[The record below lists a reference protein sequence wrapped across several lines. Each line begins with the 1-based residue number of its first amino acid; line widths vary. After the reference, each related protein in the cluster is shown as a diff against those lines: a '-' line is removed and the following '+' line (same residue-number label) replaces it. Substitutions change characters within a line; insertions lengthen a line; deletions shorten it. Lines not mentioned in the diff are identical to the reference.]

1 MLPDTCEAHAEFV
14 TGLAVLK
21 NDTQYIRN
29 KICKHVEEGEKE
41 GGFRDR
47 LLLLEQSVS
56 EIKKA
61 QWTRALVSGLIGG
74 LVGGRLA
81 PEVVNLVIKMMFK

>member
-1 MLPDTCEAHAEFV
+1 METCDAHAELV
-14 TGLAVLK
+14 TGLAILK
-21 NDTQYIRN
+21 NDTTYIRN
-29 KICKHVEEGEKE
+29 KICKHVDEGEKE

-47 LLLLEQSVS
+47 LLLLEQSVA
-56 EIKKA
+56 ELKKA

-81 PEVVNLVIKMMFK
+81 PEVMNLIIKMIIK